1 MEPLLK
7 LTMKAFRAPEEP
19 GLCRE
24 FVRQHRKVLEDFGIT
39 NVTTNN
45 ERWLDD
51 PNAIIIVAMNE
62 EFGMMGGIRLQ
73 LATERHLL
81 PMEEALLKF
90 DPQVHDAL
98 EALRPHGNGEV
109 CSLWNANEF
118 RHLGIPILL
127 SQAVTAIS
135 VQVGAGRMVCLVA
148 HYTKKHPSRNG
159 FVVMEDL
166 GDQGTFAYPVPGITA
181 IAMVNPNTS
190 LLEHASPEHRQV
202 LYSLRLRPE
211 QVRIESPLQIPM
223 EVHYQMRLESGLFDL
238 QAYRDIEADRLRFSA

>member
-1 MEPLLK
+1 METMLK
-7 LTMKAFRAPEEP
+7 LTLKAFRAPEEP
-19 GLCRE
+19 ELCQE
-24 FVRQHRKVLEDFGIT
+24 FVRQHRKVLEDFGIS

-45 ERWLDD
+45 EHWLDD
-51 PNAIIIVAMNE
+51 PNAIIIVALNE

-73 LATERHLL
+73 LATEGRVL
-81 PMEEALLKF
+81 PMEEAIAKL
-90 DPQVHDAL
+90 DPQVKQAL
-98 EALRPHGNGEV
+98 EELRPHGNGEV

-159 FVVMEDL
+159 FVVMEEL

-190 LLEHASPEHRQV
+190 LLEHATPDHRQV

-211 QVRIESPLQIPM
+211 QVRVETPLSTPM
-223 EVHYQMRLESGLFDL
+223 EVHYRMRLESGLFDL